1 MRISS
6 IVLLTLLNLIFT
18 SQVLASPDS
27 AWVSEIR
34 GLEMTYGGHLGMM
47 AKDLKT
53 GEIISYNATERFPT
67 ASVIKLPVMA
77 AFFSLAE
84 EGKVDP
90 AVQVLLRQEDKKPG
104 SGILQMLS
112 DGKSLTLADAVR
124 LMIVLSDNTAT
135 NLVLDQLGDTHEA
148 RLRNVNEFLVKRG
161 LHNTRILNRLY
172 SVETKQ
178 SSPEA
183 LRYGVGVSTPEDM
196 VMLLEALYRKTL
208 ASPASCDQM
217 LEILKQ
223 QFYGDMIPRFLPVAD
238 CKYLQ
243 VAHKTGGVQETKADV
258 GLILSDRA
266 DIAIAIFV
274 DKHPDH
280 EEDDENLATLLA
292 ARVARTAWNHFT
304 GMTGSTERKVNAG
317 HVDWNSVPGGS
328 WGIYRSPAA
337 PFPHPDRA
345 KGFTRKNGT
354 VYSFFPHYADS
365 SIVVFVPKG
374 FKELAG
380 GSNMIVHFHGHLGD
394 NLAVLE
400 KDSMLQAVTSQKVN
414 ALLVLAQGPYRS
426 RDDFGGKMEDDGGF
440 KRLVE
445 DVLATMQREEIVK
458 TTAVNRICVSGF
470 SGGYR
475 PAAFVLAKGGLSEK
489 ITDLFLF
496 DALYANQE
504 YFRDWLLSGKGRI
517 FGAFTDHLEKEYT
530 TFAAEVRDRAG
541 DRVSFTKTSV
551 PHDAVPRTFIA
562 NWLSRLDREW
572 KLE

>member
-1 MRISS
+1 MRISI
-6 IVLLTLLNLIFT
+6 IVLLTLFSLAFA
-18 SQVLASPDS
+18 SQALASPDS

-77 AFFSLAE
+77 AFFSLVE

-90 AVQVLLRQEDKKPG
+90 AARVVLTTEDKKPG

-112 DGKSLTLADAVR
+112 DGKSLTLVDAVR

-135 NLVLDQLGDTHEA
+135 NLVLDRLGDTHEA

-172 SVETKQ
+172 SVATKQ
-178 SSPEA
+178 NSPEG
-183 LRYGVGVSTPEDM
+183 LRYGIGVSTPEDM
-196 VMLLEALYRKTL
+196 VTLLEGLYRKTL
-208 ASPASCDQM
+208 DSPASCDQM

-243 VAHKTGGVQETKADV
+243 VAHKTGGIQETKADV

-280 EEDDENLATLLA
+280 VEGDENLATLLA
-292 ARVARTAWNHFT
+292 ARVARSAWNHFT
-304 GMTGSTERKVNAG
+304 GITGSTERKVNAG
-317 HVDWNSVPGGS
+317 HVDWNGVPGGS

-337 PFPHPDRA
+337 PFPHPNRA
-345 KGFTRKNGT
+345 KGYTRRNGT
-354 VYSFFPHYADS
+354 FYPFFPHYADS

-374 FKELAG
+374 FMELAG
-380 GSNMIVHFHGHLGD
+380 GSNLIVHFHGHMSD

-400 KDSMLQAVTSQKVN
+400 NDSMLQAMTAQKVN
-414 ALLVLAQGPYRS
+414 ALLVLVQGPYRS
-426 RDDFGGKMEDDGGF
+426 RDDFGGKMEDEGGF
-440 KRLVE
+440 KRLIE
-445 DVLATMQREEIVK
+445 DVLATMQREGIVK
-458 TTAVNRICVSGF
+458 TTSVNRICVSGF

-475 PAAFVLAKGGLSEK
+475 PAAFVLAKGGLSDK
-489 ITDLFLF
+489 VTDLFLF

-504 YFRDWLLSGKGRI
+504 FFRDWLLGGTRRV
-517 FGAFTDHLEKEYT
+517 FGAFTEHLEKEYNA
-530 TFAAEVRDRAG
+530 FAAEVRDRAG
-541 DRVSFTKTSV
+541 GRVSFTKTSV

-562 NWLSRLDREW
+562 SWLSQLDGEW

>member
-1 MRISS
+1 MNISKASLFSLFILFS
-6 IVLLTLLNLIFT
+6 I
-18 SQVLASPDS
+18 SQASASTDS
-27 AWVSEIR
+27 SWASEIR
-34 GLEMTYGGHLGMM
+34 SLEETYGGHLGMM
-47 AKDLKT
+47 AKNLKT

-84 EGKVDP
+84 EGKIDP
-90 AVQVLLRQEDKKPG
+90 AVRVIMREEDKKPG
-104 SGILQMLS
+104 SGILQVLS

-135 NLVLDQLGDTHEA
+135 NLVLAHLGDTHQA
-148 RLRNVNEFLVKRG
+148 QLQKVNEFLVKRG

-172 SVETKQ
+172 SVATKQ
-178 SSPEA
+178 NSPEG
-183 LRYGVGVSTPEDM
+183 LRYGIGVSTAEDM
-196 VMLLEALYRKTL
+196 VLLLEALYRKTL

-217 LEILKQ
+217 LDILEH
-223 QFYGDMIPRFLPVAD
+223 QFYGDMIPRFLPAVD

-243 VAHKTGGVQETKADV
+243 VAHKTGGIQETKVDV
-258 GLILSDRA
+258 GLVLSDRA
-266 DIAIAIFV
+266 DFAVAIFV

-280 EEDDENLATLLA
+280 VEDDENLATLLA
-292 ARVARTAWNHFT
+292 ARVARTIWNHFT

-317 HVDWNSVPGGS
+317 HVDWNNVPGGS

-337 PFPHPDRA
+337 PFPHPSRA
-345 KGFTRKNGT
+345 KGYTRKNGT
-354 VYSFFPHYADS
+354 FYPFFPHYADS
-365 SIVVFVPKG
+365 SIIVFVPKG
-374 FKELAG
+374 FRELAG
-380 GSNMIVHFHGHLGD
+380 GSNMIVHFHGHMSD

-400 KDSMLQAVTSQKVN
+400 NDSMLQAMTAQKVN
-414 ALLVLAQGPYRS
+414 ALLVLVQGPYRS
-426 RDDFGGKMEDDGGF
+426 RDDFGGKMEDEGGF

-445 DVLATMQREEIVK
+445 DVLVTMQREGIVK

-475 PAAFVLAKGGLSEK
+475 PAAFVLAKGGLSDK
-489 ITDLFLF
+489 ITNLFLF

-504 YFRDWLLSGKGRI
+504 FFRDWLLAGKGRM

-530 TFAAEVRDRAG
+530 AFAAEVRDRAG
-541 DRVSFTKTSV
+541 DRISFTKTSV
-551 PHDAVPRTFIA
+551 PHNAVPRTFIA
-562 NWLSRLDREW
+562 SWLSQLDREW